1 MTIHK
6 PPPPTYTKTDTN
18 PAGIRIYFDEA
29 SHRYWTDRRTE
40 FVSGTTFI
48 KHYFPPFDG
57 SAIAAKKAEKDCP
70 DEQARADYAAALLR
84 QWEAKRDAAADLGT
98 RVHANCEMQIQGHPL
113 PHMPRNDHER
123 SIMATAFDAVYHIRD
138 VLKFKLFAVEKIVF
152 SESLSVAGTIDLLM
166 YDAAGTVYVL
176 DWKTNE
182 TIDSCNQW
190 NRFALPPIDHV
201 DDLNSTKYALQL
213 SLYEWLLRDQGYIKL
228 GTKVERAIIH
238 LRPDAFQ
245 IIPMPSLDKDIR
257 ALVEDFRTNPWHLEF

>member
-1 MTIHK
+1 
-6 PPPPTYTKTDTN
+6 
-18 PAGIRIYFDEA
+18 
-29 SHRYWTDRRTE
+29 
-40 FVSGTTFI
+40 
-48 KHYFPPFDG
+48 
-57 SAIAAKKAEKDCP
+57 
-70 DEQARADYAAALLR
+70 
-84 QWEAKRDAAADLGT
+84 
-98 RVHANCEMQIQGHPL
+98 MQITDQPF
-113 PHMPRNDHER
+113 PYQPQDER
-123 SIMATAFDAVYHIRD
+123 ERAIMATAFNAVNHVRD

-182 TIDSCNQW
+182 EIETVNKWDK
-190 NRFALPPIDHV
+190 FALPPIAHV
-201 DDLNSTKYALQL
+201 GDMNSTKYALQL